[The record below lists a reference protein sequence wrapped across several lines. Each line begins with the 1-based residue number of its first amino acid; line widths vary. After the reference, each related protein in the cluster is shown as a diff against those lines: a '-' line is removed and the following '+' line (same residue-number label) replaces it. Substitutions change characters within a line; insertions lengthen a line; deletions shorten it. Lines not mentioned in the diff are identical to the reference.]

1 MGPLN
6 WLLTNLS
13 GGDGVAAAVGAW
25 LFVATLVLVFAM
37 ALRPSLAV
45 SRFIDTLNTRL
56 GRTIAWAIL
65 LAVLI
70 SAVNAIIRKV
80 FNNSSNAWLEI
91 QWILFGTVFLL
102 CSPWTLLSNEHIR
115 IDIVSSQLSKRA
127 RDRIDVIG
135 HMFFTIPICLVMLYT
150 SVPFFWRSLLQ
161 NEQSSNAGGLPVYP
175 AKFLVP
181 LAFFMLLL
189 QGLSELIKRRAIMSG
204 ALADTTSGGGHHAA
218 AEAEADRLKQALA
231 DEADK
236 LARAQAAAAAEKAK
250 S

>member
-1 MGPLN
+1 M
-6 WLLTNLS
+6 
-13 GGDGVAAAVGAW
+13 
-25 LFVATLVLVFAM
+25 LVLAM
-37 ALRPSLAV
+37 AVRPSLAV
-45 SRFIDTLNTRL
+45 SRFIDALNTKL

-70 SAVNAIIRKV
+70 STVNAIIRKV

-91 QWILFGTVFLL
+91 QWILFGMVFLL

-115 IDIVSSQLSKRA
+115 IDIISSLLSKRA

-135 HMFFTIPICLVMLYT
+135 HALFIVPICLVMLYT

-161 NEQSSNAGGLPVYP
+161 NEQSTNAGGLPVYP

-189 QGLSELIKRRAIMSG
+189 QALSELIKRRAIMRG
-204 ALADTTSGGGHHAA
+204 ELADTSSGGGHHAA

-231 DEADK
+231 EEAEK
-236 LARAQAAAAAEKAK
+236 VARSQAAAAKAK
-250 S
+250 A